1 MSQYKKIKLIRLA
14 VIIGILIIAGLLYIS
29 GVFDN
34 NAHFLIINRADDDIY
49 EVNMHISYTGDVVR
63 ALHAGIQ
70 VGGKL
75 KNFQNDRYP
84 IPYGEKIHLDPGH
97 RNDVVVGDRAQIDF
111 YVETEQPKDT
121 LGSLGSKIINTPMD
135 VPLAK
140 GKSTVLILSGSK
152 ESGFTLTLDGF
163 AHWLFG

>member
-1 MSQYKKIKLIRLA
+1 MSESKKTKLIRLA
-14 VIIGILIIAGLLYIS
+14 VILVILIIAGALYIF

-34 NAHFLIINRADDDIY
+34 DAHFLIINRADDDIY

-63 ALHAGIQ
+63 QLHAGIQ

-97 RNDVVVGDRAQIDF
+97 RKDVVVGDRAEIDF

-140 GKSTVLILSGSK
+140 GKSTVLILTGNK
-152 ESGFTLTLDGF
+152 ENGYILTPDGF